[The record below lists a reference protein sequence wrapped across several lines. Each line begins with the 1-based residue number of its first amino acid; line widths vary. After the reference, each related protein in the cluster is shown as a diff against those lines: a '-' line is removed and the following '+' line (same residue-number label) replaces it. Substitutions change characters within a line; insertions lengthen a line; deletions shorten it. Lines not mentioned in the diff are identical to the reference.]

1 MSEEDIEVKIGSF
14 LSKLGFTIALAESC
28 TGGQIGNR
36 LTDVAGSSAYFLGSA
51 VTYAY
56 SAKEHV
62 LGVDHNTL
70 LSKGAVSAEV
80 ARQMAHGARRV
91 FGADIAVSVTGIAG
105 PGGGTPDKP
114 VGLAHLHLS
123 ARDAEWAERH
133 VWQEDRVG
141 NKRLSANAALALI
154 LRYLE
159 QQVQETGEKQQMAAG
174 KTGSRPG
181 GEESRQPG
189 AADSPSTAWTAVA
202 VDAWRTP
209 DGQVHPRAFAWRGEM
224 HVVTAVGR
232 RWVETTA
239 DNPWH
244 CVLVQTALGDTFELR
259 YQPNT
264 DRWMVSGTWL
274 RPRLA

>member
-1 MSEEDIEVKIGSF
+1 MSEEDIEVKIGGL
-14 LSKLGFTIALAESC
+14 LSKLGLTIALAESC

-123 ARDAEWAERH
+123 APDAEWAERH
-133 VWQEDRVG
+133 VWEEDRVG

-159 QQVQETGEKQQMAAG
+159 QQVQEAGEKQPMAAG
-174 KTGSRPG
+174 KTGSRAG
-181 GEESRQPG
+181 GEESRQSG
-189 AADSPSTAWTAVA
+189 AAVSPSTAWTAVA

-209 DGQVHPRAFAWRGEM
+209 DGQIHPRAFAWRGEM
-224 HVVTAVGR
+224 HVVTAAGR
-232 RWVETTA
+232 RWVETTE
-239 DNPWH
+239 DDPWH

>member
-1 MSEEDIEVKIGSF
+1 MSGEDIEARIGNL
-14 LSKLGFTIALAESC
+14 LSKLGLTIALAESC

-62 LGVDHNTL
+62 LGVDHTTL

-80 ARQMAHGARRV
+80 ASQMAHGARRV

-123 ARDAEWAERH
+123 APGAEWAERH

-159 QQVQETGEKQQMAAG
+159 QQVQEAEENQSMAAE
-174 KTGSRPG
+174 TADSRSG
-181 GEESRQPG
+181 DEANRQPG
-189 AADSPSTAWTAVA
+189 AAARPSATWTAVA

-224 HVVTAVGR
+224 HVVTAAGR
-232 RWVETTA
+232 RWIETIEN
-239 DNPWH
+239 DSWH